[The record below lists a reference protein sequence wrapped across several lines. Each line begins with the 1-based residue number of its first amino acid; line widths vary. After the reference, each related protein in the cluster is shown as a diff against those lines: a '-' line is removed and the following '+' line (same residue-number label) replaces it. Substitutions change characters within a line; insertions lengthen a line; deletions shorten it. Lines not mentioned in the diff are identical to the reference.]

1 MKRIKTVSAI
11 VVGLLVLCVI
21 AFQQHQIRRMRD
33 QNGTLLQMVLE
44 DRDTRARE
52 AEAPLRDL
60 AAQIVR
66 ARQDNPAPAAP
77 AAAVAPPTPVM
88 TPDAGTASQAS
99 ADEAKQNALL
109 AKSAEALME
118 HLRTRPSRLNNPD
131 WRRDWVHGFSSK
143 AGLSPQQ
150 SAEIAGLLDAE
161 RDRVAD
167 IVQQQSAGIRTPI
180 EARND
185 LIKLHTENMQRVR
198 RILDGNQFTTYMN
211 DRVALNLE
219 ESKRGR

>member
-1 MKRIKTVSAI
+1 MKRIKTLSAFFLGI
-11 VVGLLVLCVI
+11 LVLGVI
-21 AFQQHQIRRMRD
+21 VFQQYQIRGMRSA
-33 QNGTLLQMVLE
+33 NEALLRVALE
-44 DRDTRARE
+44 DRDTRAQQ

-60 AAQIVR
+60 AAQITS
-66 ARQDNPAPAAP
+66 ARSQSNDPPPAVAITAPAPAAP
-77 AAAVAPPTPVM
+77 A
-88 TPDAGTASQAS
+88 DAGAAASKTS
-99 ADEAKQNALL
+99 EEEAARNARLVK
-109 AKSAEALME
+109 AAEGLME
-118 HLRTRPSRLNNPD
+118 HLRTKPSRLNDPA
-131 WRRDWVHGFSSK
+131 WRQGWVNGFSSK

-150 SAEIAGLLDAE
+150 STEIAGLLDAE

-185 LIKLHTENMQRVR
+185 LIRLHTGNMQRAR
-198 RILDGNQFTTYMN
+198 HILDDKQFMAYMN